1 MRALHLGSPYSYVM
15 KFMDAWM
22 QTGTLSSGKKVLF
35 VGNER
40 TSSLMVYELSD
51 PAAPIF
57 QSISLSGDTQSPV
70 QDTFTEALI
79 EVRAPSVRFLCTPLV
94 EPRPLLLLS

>member
-1 MRALHLGSPYSYVM
+1 MGV
-15 KFMDAWM
+15 WM
-22 QTGTLSSGKKVLF
+22 QVGTMSSGKKVLF

-57 QSISLSGDTQSPV
+57 QSISLSGNTASPV
-70 QDTFTEALI
+70 QDTFTEAMI
-79 EVRAPSVRFLCTPLV
+79 TVRARTVYPLY
-94 EPRPLLLLS
+94 STG